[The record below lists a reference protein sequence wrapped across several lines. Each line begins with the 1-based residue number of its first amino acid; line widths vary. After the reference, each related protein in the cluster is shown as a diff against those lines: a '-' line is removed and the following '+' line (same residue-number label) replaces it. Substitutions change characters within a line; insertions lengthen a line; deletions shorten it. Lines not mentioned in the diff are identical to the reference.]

1 MRVALRLR
9 PLLLPLAFVV
19 AWELAGRLLSTA
31 LGPALPPPSGVLA
44 EGWRVL
50 ASGDLAAHV
59 ARSLWRVLGGFLAA
73 VAIGVPV
80 GAGIALSSLFDDV
93 VDPVVE
99 FLRPIP
105 PIAWIPLGILWFG
118 IGDTQNMFIIF
129 LGAFFPVVLN
139 TIAGVRAVDRTLVWG
154 ALTLGGN
161 RRQIVGEI
169 VLPGAL
175 PMILTGCRIGLGVGW
190 MALVAAELVA
200 ARSGLGFMI
209 QSARYALVTERVILG
224 MAVIGL
230 LGLCMDRG
238 MRWLEGRASPWASAG
253 R

>member
-1 MRVALRLR
+1 MSLLARARVLT
-9 PLLLPLAFVV
+9 LPLAFMALWQLTSGVLV
-19 AWELAGRLLSTA
+19 PSLAS
-31 LGPALPPPSGVLA
+31 ALPPPSKVLA
-44 EGWRVL
+44 DAWGVL
-50 ASGDLAAHV
+50 ASGDLLVNVAH
-59 ARSLWRVLGGFLAA
+59 SLWRVLGGVAAA
-73 VAIGVPV
+73 VALGIPV
-80 GAGIALSSLFDDV
+80 GVGIGLSPLFEDI

-129 LGAFFPVVLN
+129 LGAFFPIVLN
-139 TIAGVRAVDRTLVWG
+139 TIAGVRAVDRSLVWA

-161 RRQIVGEI
+161 RRQIIKEI

-175 PMILTGCRIGLGVGW
+175 PLILTGCRIGVGVGW

-209 QSARYALVTERVILG
+209 QTARYAMVTQRVILG

-230 LGLCMDRG
+230 LGLLMDRA
-238 MRWLEGRASPWASAG
+238 MRWLERRTVPWSMVA